1 MCIVMVTNLK
11 EGTKSKCEQYWPDT
25 VMDQKEFGPFTVTL
39 MDEQVMPDT
48 VTRKLSV
55 KVSQS
60 KIFSSNSFFSY
71 QEIHILL
78 ITII

>member
-25 VMDQKEFGPFTVTL
+25 VMAQKEFGPFTVTL

-55 KVSQS
+55 KVSES
-60 KIFSSNSFFSY
+60 KIISNDPFFSY
-71 QEIHILL
+71 QVIHILL